1 MKVDISKSFGD
12 KVVLNHFE
20 AEFPQ
25 NKIIGLT
32 GVSGS
37 GKTTI
42 LNAISGNIE
51 YEGHIEDGPQ
61 RVSYIFQ
68 EPRLIPSMTV
78 FENLDFVLKGI
89 IADKKEREVLIKDSL
104 KSVEMQSEAN
114 AYPKSLSGGMA
125 QRIALARGFL
135 FPSDLLLMDEPW
147 KALDLRLELKMMELF
162 KNLYEKSPR
171 TVIMV
176 THDFDEAIDLCDKI
190 IVLKDGVNAYETDIE
205 KGPSQEKRGQIKEKL
220 TTFFM

>member
-1 MKVDISKSFGD
+1 MKLDISKSFGD

-42 LNAISGNIE
+42 LNAISSNIE

-205 KGPSQEKRGQIKEKL
+205 KDLSQEKRSQIKEKL